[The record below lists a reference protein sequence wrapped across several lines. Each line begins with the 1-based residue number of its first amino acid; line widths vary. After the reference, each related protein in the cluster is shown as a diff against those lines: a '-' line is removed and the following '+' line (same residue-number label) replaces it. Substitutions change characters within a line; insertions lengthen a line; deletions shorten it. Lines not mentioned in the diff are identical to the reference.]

1 MINDLLVF
9 LTRHQYETPE
19 SENARDGLGK
29 GSDATGHCL
38 ALIRKQVSVALRRW
52 HHHRWVQEQ
61 VGRKHLPCVHQYSY
75 ITTQPMVMSLITHP
89 TS

>member
-61 VGRKHLPCVHQYSY
+61 VGRKHLPRVHQYYHY
-75 ITTQPMVMSLITHP
+75 IR
-89 TS
+89 